1 MNWLL
6 SYTVTH
12 PRLNDL
18 ILKLSKKSE
27 EKNIEFKVLQLENE
41 YQNKLKETE
50 ELCNNPEEITKI
62 YNQNSL
68 YILQKELDIIRLL
81 TKYTLQNKNIDYN
94 FFISCLNILLNLSE
108 VLRIRLGQKEITHDK
123 QKQNKYNDN
132 SIYRCSYKF
141 CSYKDTCKYNYD
153 LKTKNLCYQDHYVHH
168 MVSADLKILLEYIKT
183 KSNDATFLHN
193 KEVLKT
199 INTLSFVIGHMESE
213 LKTKCIYLEEKDW
226 NSCHYVKNK

>member
-1 MNWLL
+1 MNWL
-6 SYTVTH
+6 SPFTITH
-12 PRLNDL
+12 PHINDMILRLT
-18 ILKLSKKSE
+18 KKSE

-50 ELCNNPEEITKI
+50 YLCNNPEDITKI
-62 YNQNSL
+62 YNQYSL

-108 VLRIRLGQKEITHDK
+108 VLRIRLGQKEFSHDK

>member
-1 MNWLL
+1 MNWL
-6 SYTVTH
+6 SPFTITH
-12 PRLNDL
+12 PHINEMILRLT
-18 ILKLSKKSE
+18 KKSE

-50 ELCNNPEEITKI
+50 ELCNNPEDITKI

-108 VLRIRLGQKEITHDK
+108 VLRIRLGQKEFSHDK

>member
-6 SYTVTH
+6 PFTITH
-12 PRLNDL
+12 PRINDM
-18 ILKLSKKSE
+18 ILRLTKKSE

-50 ELCNNPEEITKI
+50 ELCNNPEDITKI

-213 LKTKCIYLEEKDW
+213 LKTKCIYLEEKNW

>member
-12 PRLNDL
+12 PRLNDF
-18 ILKLSKKSE
+18 ISRLSKKSE
-27 EKNIEFKVLQLENE
+27 EKNIEFKVSQLENE
-41 YQNKLKETE
+41 YQTKLKETE
-50 ELCNNPEEITKI
+50 DLCNNPEEITKI

-94 FFISCLNILLNLSE
+94 FFISCLNILLSLSE
-108 VLRIRLGQKEITHDK
+108 VLRTRLGQKEIIHDK

-226 NSCHYVKNK
+226 NSCHYIKNK

>member
-18 ILKLSKKSE
+18 ISKLSKKSE

-226 NSCHYVKNK
+226 NSCHYIKNK

>member
-1 MNWLL
+1 MNWL
-6 SYTVTH
+6 SPFTITH
-12 PRLNDL
+12 PHINEMILRLT
-18 ILKLSKKSE
+18 KKSE

-50 ELCNNPEEITKI
+50 ELCNNPEDITKI

>member
-1 MNWLL
+1 MNWL
-6 SYTVTH
+6 SPFTITH
-12 PRLNDL
+12 PHINDMILRLT
-18 ILKLSKKSE
+18 KKSE

-50 ELCNNPEEITKI
+50 ELCNNTEDITKI

-108 VLRIRLGQKEITHDK
+108 VLRIRLGQKEFSHDK

>member
-1 MNWLL
+1 MNWL
-6 SYTVTH
+6 SPFTITH
-12 PRLNDL
+12 PHINDMILRLT
-18 ILKLSKKSE
+18 KKSE

-50 ELCNNPEEITKI
+50 ELCNNPEDITKI

-108 VLRIRLGQKEITHDK
+108 VLRIRLGQKEFSHDK

-213 LKTKCIYLEEKDW
+213 LKTKCIYLEEKAW

>member
-18 ILKLSKKSE
+18 ISKLSKKSE

-108 VLRIRLGQKEITHDK
+108 VLRIRLGQKEIIHDK

>member
-12 PRLNDL
+12 PRLNDF
-18 ILKLSKKSE
+18 ILRLSKKSE
-27 EKNIEFKVLQLENE
+27 EKNIEFKVSQLENE
-41 YQNKLKETE
+41 YQTKLKETE
-50 ELCNNPEEITKI
+50 DLCNNPEEITKI

-108 VLRIRLGQKEITHDK
+108 VLRIRLGQKEIIHDK

-213 LKTKCIYLEEKDW
+213 LKTKCIYLEEKNW

>member
-6 SYTVTH
+6 SYTITH
-12 PRLNDL
+12 PRLNDF
-18 ILKLSKKSE
+18 ISRLSKKSE

-41 YQNKLKETE
+41 YQTKLKETE
-50 ELCNNPEEITKI
+50 DLCNNPEEITKI

-108 VLRIRLGQKEITHDK
+108 VLRTRLGQKEIIHDK